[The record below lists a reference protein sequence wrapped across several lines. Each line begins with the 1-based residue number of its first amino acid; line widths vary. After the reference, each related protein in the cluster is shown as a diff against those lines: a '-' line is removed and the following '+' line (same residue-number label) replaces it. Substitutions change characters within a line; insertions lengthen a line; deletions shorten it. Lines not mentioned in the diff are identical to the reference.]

1 MYCVNLITTSSIYI
15 ANDVYFL
22 GGHFNLI
29 VYRQYLKHNIGRSAN
44 KFKYLYSNQS
54 KHSTNYKIQA
64 IVVLMKCHKL
74 VCSLLC
80 YEKIFE
86 KYKFLLR
93 D

>member
-44 KFKYLYSNQS
+44 KLKYLYSNQS
-54 KHSTNYKIQA
+54 KNSTKLQNTNNCGLDEMAQA
-64 IVVLMKCHKL
+64 CLQPSVL
-74 VCSLLC
+74 
-80 YEKIFE
+80 
-86 KYKFLLR
+86 
-93 D
+93 